1 MTESD
6 FEIIAA
12 SLARSRMAST
22 IGGRSTARVAKESGI
37 RLATVDI
44 CATLANAHPHF
55 NRVRFMR
62 AAGFASWHAIQ

>member
-12 SLARSRMAST
+12 SLARTRMAST
-22 IGGRSTARVAKESGI
+22 IGGTAAAKVAKESAV

-44 CATLANAHPHF
+44 AATLANAHPHF
-55 NRVRFMR
+55 ERNRFMR
-62 AAGFASWHAIQ
+62 AAGFASWDSGQ